1 MQGVEWAFAAGRDRR
16 WVGGGGDGGYGGL
29 MVGNV
34 RQLAG
39 DAARAA
45 WADGT
50 GCIGGG
56 CGGAAGAEMK
66 EELVAAGEGEGA
78 VVAAA

>member
-1 MQGVEWAFAAGRDRR
+1 M
-16 WVGGGGDGGYGGL
+16 

-39 DAARAA
+39 ETARAA

-50 GCIGGG
+50 GWIGGG

-66 EELVAAGEGEGA
+66 EELVAAGEGEVA